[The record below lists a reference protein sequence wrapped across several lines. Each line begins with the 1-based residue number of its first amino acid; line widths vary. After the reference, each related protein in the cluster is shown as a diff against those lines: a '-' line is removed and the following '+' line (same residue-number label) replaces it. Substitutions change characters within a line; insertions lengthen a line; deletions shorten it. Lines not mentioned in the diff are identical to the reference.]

1 MIVAMKR
8 VTLVLKANEKR
19 GALKAL
25 RKLGLLHI
33 DEVKQTNETI
43 EELGASRSSLEKVIA
58 TLGGYEIEEYSAK
71 ALSKE
76 KFTTLYEST
85 LDLIE
90 EKGLLSD
97 QVQLKRVE
105 RERLKEWGD
114 FSPEEIKEL
123 ANHDIELTFYKV
135 STREV
140 AKLEGDDVS
149 YIRLAASG
157 KNVMIAT
164 VNSLLPEGVVGQKLS
179 LPESS
184 LAAMSGEIETIEQ
197 RLDKIEEEFAKIALH
212 LHHFKDHLASL
223 EQEERFEIVS
233 ASLQEEGQVAWLS
246 GYLPADGVTNFKE
259 LATSEKWAYLID
271 DPGEEEPVPTLIKN
285 RKWVDI
291 IRPVFD
297 ILGTVP
303 GYREYD
309 ISMWFLLFFAIFF
322 AMIVGDAAYG
332 LIFLIGGI
340 AMHIKLKKANNA
352 IILLYV
358 LSLTSMVWGTITGTW
373 FGSKAILEAVP
384 FLKALVIPPI
394 ANYPELFG
402 LEATDAQNMVM
413 KICFII
419 GTVQL
424 ILACAMNVWRKLGE
438 KSLAFVA
445 DIGWLVMLAA
455 LYFLVLMLVIG
466 TPVNLGLIA
475 SIVGICFVVVVL
487 FGGQEPGVPFLKGLA
502 VGGANTFSTFLDT
515 ISAFSNI
522 ISYIRLF
529 AVGMAS
535 LAIAQSF
542 NSMASPML
550 KGFALPAGILVLVI
564 GHGLNLVMGL
574 LSVVVHGVR
583 LNLLEFSGQ
592 LGMEWT
598 GVNYNPFRE
607 TVESSKNTL

>member
-8 VTLVLKANEKR
+8 VSLVIKANEKR

-25 RKLGLLHI
+25 RKLGLLHV
-33 DEVKQTNETI
+33 DEVKSTNETI
-43 EELGASRSSLEKVIA
+43 EELGASKHSLERVIA
-58 TLGGYEIEEYSAK
+58 TLKEYKVEEYPKKS
-71 ALSKE
+71 LSKE
-76 KFTTLYEST
+76 KFTTLYETT

-90 EKGLLSD
+90 ERGFLHD
-97 QVQLKRVE
+97 QIQLKRNE
-105 RERLKEWGD
+105 KERLQEWGD
-114 FSPEEIKEL
+114 FNPDDIKEL
-123 ANHDIELTFYKV
+123 TKNNIELTFYKV
-135 STREV
+135 S
-140 AKLEGDDVS
+140 AKELSKLSSDEMS
-149 YIRLAASG
+149 YILLGGSG
-157 KNVMIAT
+157 KNVTIAT
-164 VNSLLPEGVVGQKLS
+164 VNSLLPSSVVGQKLT
-179 LPESS
+179 LPENS
-184 LAAMSGEIETIEQ
+184 LTALSNQIGEIEGRLEDIEG
-197 RLDKIEEEFAKIALH
+197 EFNKLALH
-212 LHHFKDHLASL
+212 LNDFKAYLAIV

-233 ASLQEEGQVAWLS
+233 ASLQEEGQVAWLC
-246 GYLPADGVTNFKE
+246 GYLPFDEVENFKGV
-259 LATSEKWAYLID
+259 AAKEKWAYLID
-271 DPGEEEPVPTLIKN
+271 DPGEDEAPPTLLKN
-285 RKWVDI
+285 RKWINI

-309 ISMWFLLFFAIFF
+309 ISMWFLIFFAIFF

-332 LIFLIGGI
+332 LIFLIVAI
-340 AMHIKLKKANNA
+340 AMHVKAKKANNA

-358 LSLTSMVWGTITGTW
+358 LSLTCIGWGTITGTW
-373 FGSKAILEAVP
+373 FGSKAILEAIP
-384 FLKALVIPPI
+384 FLKALIIPQI
-394 ANYPELFG
+394 ANYPEIFG
-402 LEATDAQNMVM
+402 IEATSAQNMVM
-413 KICFII
+413 KLCFII

-424 ILACAMNVWRKLGE
+424 TLACVMNVWRKLGQ

-445 DIGWLVMLAA
+445 DIGWFVMLIA

-466 TPVNLGLIA
+466 TPINLGLVA
-475 SIVGICFVVVVL
+475 SVVAIGFLLVII
-487 FGGQEPGVPFLKGLA
+487 FGGQEPGKPFLKGLA
-502 VGGANTFSTFLDT
+502 AGGANAFSSFLDT

-550 KGFALPAGILVLVI
+550 KGFALPAGVLILVI
-564 GHGLNLVMGL
+564 GHGLNLVMAI

-592 LGMEWT
+592 LGMEWS

-607 TVESSKNTL
+607 TVETTNNTL